1 MTRQQSACSGL
12 LTSHRASSG
21 VKYAASRA
29 NRCQDPAVT
38 WLRGCR
44 DALSALQL
52 LVLAVA
58 SVVVAVSAVSPALGG
73 LAPAVLA
80 VRSVSGGVCVVA
92 GAVTWARGA
101 GRALGGL
108 FVAAGCALCLINLGL
123 WHGELATTL
132 RIGTGGYAPF
142 GAVLGHLLVSYP
154 TGRLQTRLERLTVTG
169 LYVGAA
175 GYSSF
180 QLAVGDSRGLRYC
193 QPDGCADM
201 FGVLVRS
208 DTAARLG
215 GRAFAVLELVV
226 FGLVVL
232 VVARRYRA
240 AGPPARRALRP
251 AVVSVAGAAGGAVTI
266 SIVRG
271 FALQGGGATRIFI
284 ALVWG
289 GSAAGVAVGLLLGV
303 LRSRLVLYGM
313 GDLVSRLDSAPVGEV
328 RAVLARLLGDPSL
341 RVLPAAPEGRAYL
354 DAGGARLQTPGN
366 GRRWLPVGVI
376 EQDLAAAPDPQVL
389 QAVLGVLR
397 LLLDN
402 LRLQDRL
409 RGQLVEV
416 QDSRARIVAAADGE
430 RLRIERDLH
439 DGAQQHLVSSALSVR
454 LARQRLRTAPDT
466 AEELLAQAEQELATS
481 LVEIRQLARGL
492 HPAILTDR
500 GVGAAVESLAQR
512 LPLQVQLTD
521 GLSNRHPVAVETTA
535 YFVVCE
541 ALVNVTRYA
550 GVDAADVRLWQTP
563 AAVLVEIVDYGCGG
577 ADADRGTGLR
587 GLADR
592 LAALA
597 GTLTVTSMPGTGTTL
612 RAEIPLTGVGP
623 PGGAVRGPVPGQ
635 PELP

>member
-1 MTRQQSACSGL
+1 M
-12 LTSHRASSG
+12 
-21 VKYAASRA
+21 
-29 NRCQDPAVT
+29 D

-44 DALSALQL
+44 GALSVLQL
-52 LVLAVA
+52 LVLALA
-58 SVVVAVSAVSPALGG
+58 SVLVGVSAVSPALGG

-80 VRSVSGGVCVVA
+80 VRSLSGGVFVVA

-123 WHGELATTL
+123 WQGELATTL

-142 GAVLGHLLVSYP
+142 GAILGHLLMSYP
-154 TGRLQTRLERLTVTG
+154 TGRLQARLERLAVAG
-169 LYVGAA
+169 LYAGAA

-180 QLAVGDSRGLRYC
+180 QLAVGDSRGQRYC

-201 FGVLVRS
+201 FPVLVRS
-208 DTAARLG
+208 DTVARVGVRGL
-215 GRAFAVLELVV
+215 VLLQLVV
-226 FGLVVL
+226 IALVVL
-232 VVARRYRA
+232 VMARRYRA

-251 AVVSVAGAAGGAVTI
+251 AIVSVAAALGGAVTI
-266 SIVRG
+266 SIGRVL
-271 FALQGGGATRIFI
+271 ALPGGGATRVLI

-289 GSAAGVAVGLLLGV
+289 VSAAGVAVGLLLGV

-341 RVLPAAPEGRAYL
+341 RVLPAAPDGRAYL
-354 DAGGARLQTPGN
+354 DASGARLQTPGD
-366 GRRWLPVGVI
+366 GRRWLPVGDPPVGVI

-402 LRLQDRL
+402 LRLQDQL
-409 RGQLVEV
+409 RWQLVEV

-454 LARQRLRTAPDT
+454 LARQRLRAAPDT
-466 AEELLAQAEQELATS
+466 ADELLVQAEQELATS

-521 GLSNRHPVAVETTA
+521 GLSGRHPVAVETTA

-550 GVDAADVRLWQTP
+550 GVDAADVRLSQTP
-563 AAVLVEIVDYGCGG
+563 GAVLVEVVDHGCGG
-577 ADADRGTGLR
+577 ADARAGTGLR

-597 GTLTVTSMPGTGTTL
+597 GTLTVISGAGAGTTV
-612 RAEIPLTGVGP
+612 RAEMPLTELGP
-623 PGGAVRGPVPGQ
+623 RRGAVPAPVPGQ
-635 PELP
+635 PELR